1 MRLTRRRVIALGSS
15 AAAVAGSGL
24 VSQPASAGPAS
35 DNWSWLLRQFAQ
47 YGNVKKAIP
56 AADELVFLPAYEQLA
71 LLGRK
76 ENRVSAVD
84 LTEAHLRRLRQV
96 NPRLN
101 AFVHVTE
108 ELAREAAV
116 RSDERYR
123 QGRPRMLE
131 GLTFGVKA
139 LFDFLAGVP
148 NDFGSKPMADLGFVP
163 PFTAVYVQRALD
175 AGVVVPG
182 KTNTPEFG
190 HKGTT
195 DNKVH
200 GPTGT
205 PFDPRFN
212 AGGSSGGAAAAV
224 ASFMTALTQGSDAG
238 GSVRI
243 PAAMCNIAAL
253 KPSVGRWPQ
262 DAPPIAAAPFF
273 TPGPMARTVAD
284 VAMLMQAISGP
295 SEGDPLSMDGVL
307 DYVGA
312 FRKGVDGA
320 RPLAGRR
327 IAYSPDMDL
336 FPVEAPVER
345 VVRQAL
351 QAFEQAGARV
361 DQVKLG
367 LDEIQVTDLGGRKR
381 RPLTSQHFADT
392 WVLMQAGLYG
402 HARDLFLEFGIPMDL
417 REHKEQLTPQ
427 FAAMLDRSERL
438 LAEEY
443 RHLDFLRADVL
454 HKLNVVLGTYD
465 YIVTPTVAVVGVPN
479 ADDGNTLGP
488 SAVNG
493 VAVDPQIGWCLTYP
507 VNFSGHPAMSL
518 PAGFAPNP
526 LKGPDLPV
534 GLQVIGRMK
543 RDDEVITAAAAF
555 ERHNPWYHRY
565 PR

>member
-1 MRLTRRRVIALGSS
+1 M
-15 AAAVAGSGL
+15 
-24 VSQPASAGPAS
+24 
-35 DNWSWLLRQFAQ
+35 
-47 YGNVKKAIP
+47 
-56 AADELVFLPAYEQLA
+56 
-71 LLGRK
+71 
-76 ENRVSAVD
+76 
-84 LTEAHLRRLRQV
+84 
-96 NPRLN
+96 
-101 AFVHVTE
+101 
-108 ELAREAAV
+108 
-116 RSDERYR
+116 RSDDRYR

-295 SEGDPLSMDGVL
+295 SEGDPLSMDGLL

-312 FRKGVDGA
+312 FRAGVDGK

-336 FPVEAPVER
+336 FPVEASVER

-367 LDEIQVTDLGGRKR
+367 LDEIQVTDLGGRNR

-392 WVLMQAGLYG
+392 WVLIQAGLYG

-417 REHKEQLTPQ
+417 REHKEQLTPE

-454 HKLNVVLGTYD
+454 HKLNIVLGTYD
-465 YIVTPTVAVVGVPN
+465 YVVTPTVAVVGVPN

-488 SAVNG
+488 SAING

-507 VNFSGHPAMSL
+507 VNFSGHPAVSL

-526 LKGPDLPV
+526 LGGPDLPV

-543 RDDEVITAAAAF
+543 RDDEVITAAAAY

>member
-1 MRLTRRRVIALGSS
+1 MRLTRRRVIVLGGSV
-15 AAAVAGSGL
+15 AAATGAGL
-24 VSQPASAGPAS
+24 VSEPASADVAS
-35 DNWSWLLRQFAQ
+35 DNWNWLLQQFAQ
-47 YGNVKKAIP
+47 YGNVRKAAP
-56 AADELVFLPAYEQLA
+56 TADELVFLPAYEQLA
-71 LLGRK
+71 LLSRK
-76 ENRVSAVD
+76 QNRVSAVD

-175 AGVVVPG
+175 AGVVVTG

-195 DNKVH
+195 DNMVH
-200 GPTGT
+200 GPTST

-295 SEGDPLSMDGVL
+295 SEGDPLSMDGRL
-307 DYVGA
+307 DYVAA
-312 FRKGVDGA
+312 FRKGVDGTL
-320 RPLAGRR
+320 PLAGKR
-327 IAYSPDMDL
+327 IAYSPNMDL

-351 QAFEQAGARV
+351 QAFQKAGATV

-367 LDEIQVTDLGGRKR
+367 LDEIQVTDLGGRNR

-402 HARDLFLEFGIPMDL
+402 HARDLFLEFGIPLDL
-417 REHKEQLTPQ
+417 REHKDQLTPQ
-427 FAAMLDRSERL
+427 FAAMLDRSEHL

-454 HKLNVVLGTYD
+454 HKLNIVLGTYD
-465 YIVTPTVAVVGVPN
+465 YIVTPTIAVVGVQN
-479 ADDGNTLGP
+479 TDDGNTLGP

-507 VNFSGHPAMSL
+507 LNFSGHPAMSL

-526 LKGPDLPV
+526 LNGPELPV

-543 RDDEVITAAAAF
+543 RDDEVITASAAF
-555 ERHNPWYHRY
+555 EKYQPWYHRY

>member
-1 MRLTRRRVIALGSS
+1 MRLTRRHTIALASS
-15 AAAVAGSGL
+15 VAALAGSGL
-24 VSQPASAGPAS
+24 VSQPAAAASAS
-35 DNWSWLLRQFAQ
+35 DNWSWLLQQFAQ
-47 YGNVKKAIP
+47 YGNARKALP

-71 LLGRK
+71 LLK
-76 ENRVSAVD
+76 LKRVSAVD
-84 LTEAHLRRLRQV
+84 LTEAHLRRLRLV

-108 ELAREAAV
+108 QLAREAAV
-116 RSDERYR
+116 QSDERYR
-123 QGRPRMLE
+123 LGRPRTLE

-148 NDFGSKPMADLGFVP
+148 NDFGSKPMADVGFVP
-163 PFTAVYVQRALD
+163 PFTSVYIQRALD

-195 DNKVH
+195 DNKIH
-200 GPTGT
+200 GPTST

-212 AGGSSGGAAAAV
+212 AGGSSGGSAAAV

-253 KPSVGRWPQ
+253 KPSIGRWPQ
-262 DAPPIAAAPFF
+262 DAPPIATAPFF

-295 SEGDPLSMDGVL
+295 HEGDPLSMDGSL
-307 DYVGA
+307 DYIGA
-312 FRKGVDGA
+312 FRGGA
-320 RPLAGRR
+320 EGKRPLAGKR
-327 IAYSPDMDL
+327 IAYSPDMNL

-351 QAFEQAGARV
+351 QAFEKAGAVV
-361 DQVKLG
+361 DQVNLG
-367 LDEIQVTDLGGRKR
+367 LNEIQVTDLGGRNR
-381 RPLTSQHFADT
+381 RPLTSQYFADT
-392 WVLMQAGLYG
+392 WGLMQAGLYG
-402 HARDLFLEFGIPMDL
+402 HARDLFLEFGVPVDL
-417 REHKEQLTPQ
+417 REHMEQLTPQ
-427 FAAMLDRSERL
+427 FAAMLNRSESL

-454 HKLNVVLGTYD
+454 HKLNIVLGTYS
-465 YIVTPTVAVVGVPN
+465 YIVTPTVAVVGVQN
-479 ADDGNTLGP
+479 GNNGNTLGP
-488 SAVNG
+488 SAING
-493 VAVDPQIGWCLTYP
+493 VAVDPLIGWCLTYP

-526 LKGPDLPV
+526 LEGPELPV

-543 RDDEVITAAAAF
+543 RDDEVITAAAAY
-555 ERHNPWYHRY
+555 EQYNPWYQRY